1 MATNNENI
9 IKEIV
14 REGVIF
20 GHKRSKTH
28 PKMKPFIAG
37 VKNEIELLNPEQSLE
52 TLQRATAFLKE
63 KKAAGGVFMMVG
75 TRPAAKRAIEAFA
88 KEFGFPFVTERWLG
102 GSLTNFAM
110 IGKRIAHYEDLLDR
124 SARGA
129 FEKYTKKEQRGFA
142 DEIEKMRKNF
152 EGLRPLKKLPDAV
165 FFVDSNA
172 HMTVVREAKR
182 MNIPTIGIIDT
193 NDSPLSADYPI
204 FANDHSVKSIQWV
217 LNYIRDAIK

>member
-1 MATNNENI
+1 
-9 IKEIV
+9 
-14 REGVIF
+14 
-20 GHKRSKTH
+20 
-28 PKMKPFIAG
+28 
-37 VKNEIELLNPEQSLE
+37 
-52 TLQRATAFLKE
+52 
-63 KKAAGGVFMMVG
+63 
-75 TRPAAKRAIEAFA
+75 
-88 KEFGFPFVTERWLG
+88 
-102 GSLTNFAM
+102 
-110 IGKRIAHYEDLLDR
+110 
-124 SARGA
+124 
-129 FEKYTKKEQRGFA
+129 
-142 DEIEKMRKNF
+142 MRKNF